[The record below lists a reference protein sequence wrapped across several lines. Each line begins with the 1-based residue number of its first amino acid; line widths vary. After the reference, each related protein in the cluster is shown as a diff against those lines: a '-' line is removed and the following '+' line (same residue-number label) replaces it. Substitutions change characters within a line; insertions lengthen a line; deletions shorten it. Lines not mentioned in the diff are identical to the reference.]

1 MCVDVDAF
9 VLVWLSVRR
18 AGPER
23 RGFQRAQPEVS
34 DLVRM
39 ERSSSSATAAA
50 VADGEGAPAKSP
62 EIAEPSDAAHCRS
75 RAASAFSSSSPYAAA
90 IGTRGGSSGG
100 SRKSCGGGRA
110 VVEGIYIAP

>member
-1 MCVDVDAF
+1 
-9 VLVWLSVRR
+9 
-18 AGPER
+18 
-23 RGFQRAQPEVS
+23 
-34 DLVRM
+34 M
-39 ERSSSSATAAA
+39 EQSSSATAAA

-75 RAASAFSSSSPYAAA
+75 RAAAAFSSSSPYAAA

-110 VVEGIYIAP
+110 VVEGIYIAPEAGGKMEEKRQVAVLRRDGSACLGMGAREL